1 MPIVIDIS
9 LYGKAVGLVYGQHSC
24 GSPAVH
30 HPSIDLVSSVGIPYG
45 SEVGSVVISAVLVL
59 LEFHLASGGAFEQPP
74 VGLVLEFREICYSI
88 LYICVFAV
96 TADGGSHHRFIPYP
110 DFITKPVAVGFL
122 SSGVI
127 SIVADM
133 EAL

>member
-45 SEVGSVVISAVLVL
+45 SEVGSVVISAVL
-59 LEFHLASGGAFEQPP
+59 EFG
-74 VGLVLEFREICYSI
+74 EICYSI

-96 TADGGSHHRFIPYP
+96 TADGGSH
-110 DFITKPVAVGFL
+110 T
-122 SSGVI
+122 
-127 SIVADM
+127 
-133 EAL
+133 